1 MGLFGSV
8 SYKKNLRRSLRDNYG
23 RTPDP
28 FYSAGDMAT
37 IRSYYDHMREH
48 DPDTFRVDDVTW
60 SDLDMDRVFKPS
72 TPASPPRASTGSI
85 TCSAPRRWTRR
96 STPGARG

>member
-8 SYKKNLRRSLRDNYG
+8 SYKKNLRRSLRENYG

-60 SDLDMDRVFKPS
+60 SDLDMDRVFKRINP
-72 TPASPPRASTGSI
+72 GV
-85 TCSAPRRWTRR
+85 
-96 STPGARG
+96 STPGEHWLYYMLRTPAMDAEEYAGARG